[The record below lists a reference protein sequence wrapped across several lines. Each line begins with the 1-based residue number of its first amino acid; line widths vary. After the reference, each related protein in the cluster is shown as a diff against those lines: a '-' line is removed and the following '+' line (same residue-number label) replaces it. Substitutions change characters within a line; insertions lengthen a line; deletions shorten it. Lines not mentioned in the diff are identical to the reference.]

1 MIENIQ
7 GNIRINKLRL
17 INISKVDCNLILNIY
32 RGELAQLVIR
42 VYSFLN
48 GRLVEFL
55 RVSCYRIV
63 SLRKRVELQTLDKN
77 LVRAELSSVE
87 IRPVED
93 ISDLKE
99 YFIYVSL
106 LLSHKQR
113 GRKTNI
119 TTVVLNISSLE
130 KQHITQKK

>member
-17 INISKVDCNLILNIY
+17 IDIYKVDCNLILNIS
-32 RGELAQLVIR
+32 RGELAQLVIG

-55 RVSCYRIV
+55 RMSCYRIV
-63 SLRKRVELQTLDKN
+63 SLHKRVELQPLDKN

-99 YFIYVSL
+99 CVISVFL
-106 LLSHKQR
+106 LLSHKKR
-113 GRKTNI
+113 GRKINI
-119 TTVVLNISSLE
+119 TTVVLNISSLA